1 MPLASKDNHI
11 DLDRHS
17 CVLDRHTCVGVCAR
31 VCARVNKYA
40 RMCTCS
46 QTHTNTVFKYFF
58 FIWNINKGQEISK
71 ALWEGALSKGEI

>member
-17 CVLDRHTCVGVCAR
+17 CMLDRHTCVGVCAR

-46 QTHTNTVFKYFF
+46 QTHTQTQFSNTSFSF
-58 FIWNINKGQEISK
+58 GISIK
-71 ALWEGALSKGEI
+71 VKKLVKHCGKVL